1 MQYLIT
7 LYFLCVYNTNTMNT
21 NQVIIVPKDKTQ
33 MRLLANITMRY
44 IDETEIRYTEF
55 EQIELEMQILSNMPD
70 ADAEALNWQI
80 QCLDEEVNAQ

>member
-7 LYFLCVYNTNTMNT
+7 LYFLCVYNTNTMNA

-70 ADAEALNWQI
+70 ADAEVLNWQI
-80 QCLDEEVNAQ
+80 QCLNEEVNAQ

>member
-1 MQYLIT
+1 
-7 LYFLCVYNTNTMNT
+7 MNA

-70 ADAEALNWQI
+70 ADAEVLNWQI
-80 QCLDEEVNAQ
+80 QCLNEEVNAQ